1 MNSHRLA
8 FLLCSLASFLSAADA
23 LAFIA
28 PPASGVIIN
37 ETFDAYADQAAFEAV
52 WTPTVGL
59 QSPPEPVLS
68 PEYGVLIPSAE
79 VSLPAPNDQPPGL
92 QGKAVYIENQLNVYA
107 GPALDELT
115 GLFPTPEAPVR
126 LSADIFDDGTTRNKR
141 TSVGIRSSVDSP
153 TNPSSIPA
161 NIIELGHWN
170 GFTSDPTD
178 PSPTPPSNGP
188 ATGFAYRVIQFGA
201 LLPPLAHQPNQ
212 QYFPLDPAL
221 ESPFDSDDLV
231 TPTDIGPGW
240 HRYSATIG
248 IDFVTLTLDLF
259 RDGKN
264 NATGETGVDSQVTWN
279 LFYRTPF
286 VLDSLQF
293 GGMSGIRGLHG
304 GAVDNLVL
312 ERVQIPE
319 PATLAMACVAILGSA
334 RVLRRR
340 A

>member
-8 FLLCSLASFLSAADA
+8 FLFCSLAPFLGATDA

-28 PPASGVIIN
+28 PPQTGVIIN
-37 ETFDAYADQAAFEAV
+37 ETFDEYADQAAFEAV
-52 WTPTVGL
+52 WTPTVA
-59 QSPPEPVLS
+59 STPPVPLPL
-68 PEYGVLIPSAE
+68 PEFGVLIPSAAIP
-79 VSLPAPNDQPPGL
+79 LPAPNDQPPGL

-107 GPALDELT
+107 GPALGELT
-115 GLFPTPEAPVR
+115 GLFPTLESPVR
-126 LSADIFDDGTTRNKR
+126 LSVDIFDDGTTRNKR
-141 TSVGIRSSVDSP
+141 TSVGIRSSID
-153 TNPSSIPA
+153 PA

-188 ATGFAYRVIQFGA
+188 ATGFAYRVIQFGG

-221 ESPFDSDDLV
+221 ESPLDSDALV

-264 NATGETGVDSQVTWN
+264 NATGEPGVDSEVTWN
-279 LFYRTPF
+279 ILYRMSLP
-286 VLDSLQF
+286 LDSLRF
-293 GGMSGIRGLHG
+293 GGMSGLRGLHG

-319 PATLAMACVAILGSA
+319 PATLAMACVAILGSV